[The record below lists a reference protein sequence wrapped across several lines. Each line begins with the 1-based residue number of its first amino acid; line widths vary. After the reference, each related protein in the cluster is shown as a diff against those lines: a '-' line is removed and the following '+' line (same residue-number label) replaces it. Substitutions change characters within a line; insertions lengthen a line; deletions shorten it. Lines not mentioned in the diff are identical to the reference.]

1 MAPSTHFTFN
11 TGAKIPAVGL
21 GTWQSK
27 PGEVRKAVAYALKD
41 GYRHIDA
48 ALIYGNENEVGQG
61 IKDSGVPRKE
71 IFLTSK
77 LWNTHQPNVA
87 EGLQKSLDALG
98 VDYLDLYV
106 SLIVPGGRLI
116 APNQANNLLTSSST
130 GLFDW
135 FPGLLPV
142 NPDGTRSVDRSWNQ
156 SETWRQME
164 VVYKSGK
171 VKAIGVANWSIPY
184 LEELRKTWKVVPAVN
199 QVELHP
205 FLPQHELR
213 EYCEKLG
220 ILLEAYSPLGST
232 GAPIMSDDEIQK
244 IADKNG
250 VSAATILISY
260 HVNKG
265 VVVLPK
271 SVTEKRISSN
281 KEVISLSEED
291 LAALDSLAS
300 KGKAKR
306 INTPLWGFDLGFA
319 DWYGPVKSE

>member
-1 MAPSTHFTFN
+1 MAPSTHFALN

-48 ALIYGNENEVGQG
+48 AL
-61 IKDSGVPRKE
+61 GVPREE

-98 VDYLDLYV
+98 VDYLDLY
-106 SLIVPGGRLI
+106 LIHWPVRLVP
-116 APNQANNLLTSSST
+116 NETSE
-130 GLFDW
+130 
-135 FPGLLPV
+135 LLPV
-142 NPDGTRSVDRSWNQ
+142 NPDGTRSIDRSWDQ

-164 VVYKSGK
+164 EVYKSGK

-184 LEELRKTWKVVPAVN
+184 LEELQKTWKVVPAVN

-213 EYCEKLG
+213 EYCDKLG

-250 VSAATILISY
+250 VSTATILISY

-265 VVVLPK
+265 IVVLPK

-291 LAALDSLAS
+291 VAALDSLAS